1 MLDGAARVDDLFAE
15 AARMGM
21 PALAMTDHGQ
31 LFGAVDFYQAGK
43 RHGVKPIF
51 GCLLAGQEIITA
63 HGVKNVEDVRVGEM
77 VLTHKGHFRRVL
89 RTMRREYQG
98 QGYKISLAGRPGRT
112 LILTEEHPVLVR
124 TRNGLLDW
132 KKPGD
137 IAAGPWNAH
146 GGKKSWTSWACL
158 PRLRTHWREI
168 AVLEFL
174 PADFKVSLGGA
185 ISRGYLSKHRA
196 DEAWPRFPLRVPLD
210 YDFGYMLGIYAAE
223 GDIQSLGGR
232 ITGGIGFT
240 FSIHETDIAA
250 RVMAL
255 LARFGITATAFQRRS
270 KGTLDLKAASI
281 PLAHLLVSLVGKGAK
296 EKRVPAQIL
305 NGPPEVRQGFLD
317 GLLDGDGKNPRQASN
332 AKGRRDLKTASRSL
346 AWGTRTLLADI
357 GHWATVSTGVE
368 RSALPQG
375 GHFFGRWYL
384 VSYTPNR
391 RYSRTLEDDRYLYR
405 PIQTVESVALDTEV
419 FNLEVEEDNSYVS
432 DFVLHNCE
440 AYLAPGSRYEKQR
453 RDTAE
458 PYSHLTLLAENQTGY
473 ANLLKLVSLASIDG
487 YFYKP
492 RMDRELFERYHQGII
507 ATTGC
512 LGGEV
517 NQAILKD
524 DLERARKL
532 AAELRDLFGPDNYF
546 VELHDHGIKEQQ
558 RVNQE
563 LLPLAK
569 ELGIPLLAAND
580 LHYTHKQDAR
590 PHEVLLC
597 IQTAATMADPKR
609 LRFET
614 DEFYLKS
621 PGEMHALFPQGH
633 DLESWL
639 RHEVYRGA
647 AERYGDPIP
656 DDARQRIDYE
666 LSVIDQLGFAG
677 YFLIVT
683 DLCRHAREHGIRVGP
698 GRGSAAGSCVSYCLR
713 ITDLDPIA
721 YGLMF
726 ERFLNPERREMPDI
740 DLDFDERRRGDMI
753 RYATEKYGEDRVAQ
767 IVTFS
772 TIKGKQA
779 IRDSARVLGF
789 PYKLGDDLA
798 KMMPPPVLGKEFP
811 LAEAYKLS
819 AELRSNRQG
828 SDEAARV
835 LETAEG
841 LEGLR
846 RQWGVHAA
854 AVVISRDPLMDHVPI
869 MKREADGAII
879 TQYEMN
885 GVAKLGLLKMDFL
898 GLRNLTVLD
907 DTVRHLAARGIELDL
922 GKLPTD
928 DAETFKMLCA
938 GDSDGVFQME
948 SEGVRRI
955 LRQLRPDR
963 FEDIVAVIALY
974 RPGPMEQIPTYIR
987 GKRDRGSI
995 RYLHPLMEEIT
1006 ADTYGVMVYQE
1017 QIITLLQRV
1026 AGYSPG
1032 EADIVR
1038 KAIGKKIDALM
1049 RKEEPRFLA
1058 GCKQRG
1064 LTDDQAK
1071 ELWRLIQPFAG
1082 YSFNR
1087 AHAAGYGLVT
1097 WQTAYLRAH
1106 YPVEYMAALL
1116 TSVKDDKDA
1125 RPKYL
1130 GSCRRMGITV
1140 LPPDV
1145 NDSDS
1150 DFTPAP
1156 AAEEG
1161 KPPAI
1166 RYGLSA
1172 VRNVGEQVV
1181 EGIIAARHDKGR
1193 FTDFFDFAEKVDAS
1207 VLNKRVV
1214 ESLIKAGAFDSFGH
1228 SRKGLLEIHDKHID
1242 DVLARKRAEAS
1253 GQFSL
1258 FGGLGE
1264 GASSSVAHPLPAI
1277 GGEDWDKPQRLAFE
1291 KEMLGQYVSDHP
1303 LLGLEH
1309 VLEREADTSLS
1320 SLADRSDGATVT
1332 VAGILAKL
1340 VKKFTKRGETYVVA
1354 ELEDLDGAAECIFFP
1369 QVYQQHLTLLAQDAV
1384 VVVRARVDGRD
1395 ETPKLVAMEARAPN
1409 LDDPGTMPII
1419 VELEARACTDMT
1431 VNQLK
1436 RILGSHRGRSP
1447 VNLQIRGA
1455 HSTMVVRLGDDFRV
1469 DPRNGL
1475 YAEIKAEFG
1484 PDALVT

>member
-21 PALAMTDHGQ
+21 PALAMTDHGY

-43 RHGVKPIF
+43 RHGVKSIF
-51 GCLLAGQEIITA
+51 G
-63 HGVKNVEDVRVGEM
+63 V
-77 VLTHKGHFRRVL
+77 
-89 RTMRREYQG
+89 
-98 QGYKISLAGRPGRT
+98 
-112 LILTEEHPVLVR
+112 
-124 TRNGLLDW
+124 
-132 KKPGD
+132 
-137 IAAGPWNAH
+137 
-146 GGKKSWTSWACL
+146 
-158 PRLRTHWREI
+158 
-168 AVLEFL
+168 
-174 PADFKVSLGGA
+174 
-185 ISRGYLSKHRA
+185 
-196 DEAWPRFPLRVPLD
+196 
-210 YDFGYMLGIYAAE
+210 
-223 GDIQSLGGR
+223 
-232 ITGGIGFT
+232 
-240 FSIHETDIAA
+240 
-250 RVMAL
+250 
-255 LARFGITATAFQRRS
+255 
-270 KGTLDLKAASI
+270 
-281 PLAHLLVSLVGKGAK
+281 
-296 EKRVPAQIL
+296 
-305 NGPPEVRQGFLD
+305 
-317 GLLDGDGKNPRQASN
+317 
-332 AKGRRDLKTASRSL
+332 
-346 AWGTRTLLADI
+346 
-357 GHWATVSTGVE
+357 
-368 RSALPQG
+368 
-375 GHFFGRWYL
+375 
-384 VSYTPNR
+384 
-391 RYSRTLEDDRYLYR
+391 
-405 PIQTVESVALDTEV
+405 
-419 FNLEVEEDNSYVS
+419 
-432 DFVLHNCE
+432 E

-458 PYSHLTLLAENQTGY
+458 PYSHLTLLAENRTGY
-473 ANLLKLVSLASIDG
+473 ANLLRLVSLASLEG
-487 YFYKP
+487 FFYKP

-621 PGEMHALFPQGH
+621 PGEMHALFPRDEFPGACDNTLLVAERCNVELEFGNNKLPRFDVPQGH

-879 TQYEMN
+879 TQYEMK
-885 GVAKLGLLKMDFL
+885 GVARLGLLKMDFL

-907 DTVRHLAARGIELDL
+907 DTLAHLRARGVDLDL
-922 GKLPTD
+922 DALPTD
-928 DAETFKMLCA
+928 DGATFGMLQA

-948 SEGVRRI
+948 SEGMRRL

-963 FEDIVAVIALY
+963 FEDIVALIALY
-974 RPGPMEQIPTYIR
+974 RPGPMDEIPKYIA
-987 GKRDRGSI
+987 GKRDPSQI
-995 RYLHPLMEEIT
+995 SHLHPLMEEIT
-1006 ADTYGVMVYQE
+1006 ADTNGVLVYQE

-1026 AGYSPG
+1026 AGYNAG
-1032 EADIVR
+1032 EADLVR
-1038 KAIGKKIDALM
+1038 KAIGKKIESLM

-1058 GCKQRG
+1058 GCRDKG
-1064 LTDDQAK
+1064 LTDEQAR

-1097 WQTAYLRAH
+1097 WQTAYLKAH
-1106 YPVEYMAALL
+1106 HPVEYMAALL

-1150 DFTPAP
+1150 DFTPAD
-1156 AAEEG
+1156 G
-1161 KPPAI
+1161 NAI

-1181 EGIIAARHDKGR
+1181 DAIIAARRDKGR
-1193 FTDFFDFAEKVDAS
+1193 FTDFFDFCDKVDIG
-1207 VLNKRVV
+1207 VLNKRVI
-1214 ESLIKAGAFDSFGH
+1214 ESLVKAGAFDSL
-1228 SRKGLLEIHDKHID
+1228 GLPRRGLFEVHEIAVDR
-1242 DVLARKRAEAS
+1242 VTARKRAEAA

-1258 FGGLGE
+1258 FGGLGDGE
-1264 GASSSVAHPLPAI
+1264 DAIVEPLPPV
-1277 GGEDWDKPQRLAFE
+1277 GQQEWDKPQRLAFE

-1309 VLEREADTSLS
+1309 ALRAVADMPLSMLAERP
-1320 SLADRSDGATVT
+1320 DGAIVR

-1340 VKKFTKRGETYVVA
+1340 TKKFTKRGETYIVA
-1354 ELEDLDGAAECIFFP
+1354 DLEDLDGGAECIFFP
-1369 QVYQQHLTLLAQDAV
+1369 QVYQQHQGLLVQDAV
-1384 VVVRARVDGRD
+1384 VVVKARVDGRD
-1395 ETPKLVAMEARAPN
+1395 EPPKLVALEVKPPN
-1409 LDDPGTMPII
+1409 LAEAGTAP
-1419 VELEARACTDMT
+1419 VVLNLEARSCTGGVVDR
-1431 VNQLK
+1431 LK
-1436 RILGSHRGRSP
+1436 RILGSHRGKSP
-1447 VNLQIRGA
+1447 VHLQIRGA
-1455 HSTMVVRLGDDFRV
+1455 NSTMVVRLGDEFRV

-1475 YAEIKAEFG
+1475 YAEIKAELG
-1484 PDALVT
+1484 PDALLV